1 MDLEAPKIVDTP
13 HREYQ
18 LAPMPSVASSLDKS
32 SGVRRV
38 LSGILAANIVVVVVK
53 FGVGLDTNSLAV
65 FGDAL
70 QSSVDAVN
78 NLFAL
83 FVVRVASKAPD
94 EDHPYGHAKFET
106 LGALLIALLLALSI
120 FELVRGAVAR
130 LLMGAPPLNVSSGAL
145 ALLVFT
151 LAINVGVV
159 WFETRAGRRL
169 NSDILLADALHT
181 RTDVFISLGVLTGLA
196 LARAGLAWADPVL
209 AIIVAVLVGRAG
221 YQILR
226 RSIPSLVDE
235 RAFDQNTIQH
245 EAEGVE
251 GVVSAYSIR
260 SRRAGDRKFAELTI
274 AVDGRADVASAHRI
288 ADHVEDRLRVSLQL
302 DEVTV
307 HVEPC

>member
-1 MDLEAPKIVDTP
+1 MLSAPDS
-13 HREYQ
+13 RN
-18 LAPMPSVASSLDKS
+18 KS

-53 FGVGLDTNSLAV
+53 FLVGVDTNSLAV

-70 QSSVDAVN
+70 QSSVDSVN
-78 NLFAL
+78 NLFGLA
-83 FVVRVASKAPD
+83 VVRLAAKAPD
-94 EDHPYGHAKFET
+94 EDHPYGHGKFET

-120 FELVRGAVAR
+120 FELVRGAIER
-130 LLMGAPPLNVSSGAL
+130 LVTGVPTVSVSGTAL

-151 LAINVGVV
+151 LAVNVAVV

-169 NSDILLADALHT
+169 QSDLLLADALHT
-181 RTDVFISLGVLTGLA
+181 RTDVFITLGVITGLA
-196 LARAGLAWADPVL
+196 LARSGLAWADPVL
-209 AIIVAVLVGRAG
+209 ALIVAMLVGRAG

-235 RAFDQNTIQH
+235 RAFDQATIQR
-245 EAEGVE
+245 EAEGVS
-251 GVVSAYSIR
+251 GVVSAYGIR
-260 SRRAGDRKFAELTI
+260 SRRAGDHQFAELTI
-274 AVDGRADVASAHRI
+274 SVDGKADVASAHRI
-288 ADHVEDRLRVSLQL
+288 ADQVEDRLRESLQL

>member
-1 MDLEAPKIVDTP
+1 
-13 HREYQ
+13 
-18 LAPMPSVASSLDKS
+18 MPSVADSRDKS

-38 LSGILAANIVVVVVK
+38 LGGILAANIAVVIVK
-53 FGVGLDTNSLAV
+53 FAVGLETNSLAV

-83 FVVRVASKAPD
+83 FVVRVASKGPD

-120 FELVRGAVAR
+120 FELVRGAIAR
-130 LLMGAPPLNVSSGAL
+130 LVVGAPPLNVSSMAL

-151 LAINVGVV
+151 LVVNVGVV

-169 NSDILLADALHT
+169 NSDLLLADALHT
-181 RTDVFISLGVLTGLA
+181 RTDVFITLGVLTGLA
-196 LARAGLAWADPVL
+196 LARAGMAWADPVL
-209 AIIVAVLVGRAG
+209 ALMVAVLVGRAG

-235 RAFDQNTIQH
+235 RAFDQATIRR
-245 EAEGVE
+245 EAEGVR
-251 GVVSAYSIR
+251 GVVSAYGIR
-260 SRRAGDRKFAELTI
+260 SRRAGDHQFAELTI
-274 AVDGRADVASAHRI
+274 SVDGRADVASAHRI
-288 ADHVEDRLRVSLQL
+288 ADQVEDRLRDNLRL

>member
-1 MDLEAPKIVDTP
+1 
-13 HREYQ
+13 
-18 LAPMPSVASSLDKS
+18 MPSVADSREKS

-38 LSGILAANIVVVVVK
+38 VGGILAANILVVIIK
-53 FGVGLDTNSLAV
+53 FAVGLETNSLAV

-70 QSSVDAVN
+70 QSSVDAAN

-83 FVVRVASKAPD
+83 FVVRVASKGPD

-120 FELVRGAVAR
+120 FELVRGAIAR
-130 LLMGAPPLNVSSGAL
+130 LVMGAPPLNVSSVAL
-145 ALLVFT
+145 GLLVFT
-151 LAINVGVV
+151 LVVNVGVV

-169 NSDILLADALHT
+169 NSDLLLADALHT
-181 RTDVFISLGVLTGLA
+181 RTDVFITLGVLTGLA
-196 LARAGLAWADPVL
+196 LARAGMAWADPVL
-209 AIIVAVLVGRAG
+209 ALMVAVLVGRAG

-235 RAFDQNTIQH
+235 RAFDQATIRL
-245 EAEGVE
+245 EAEKVR
-251 GVVSAYSIR
+251 GVVSAYAIR
-260 SRRAGDRKFAELTI
+260 SRRAGDHQFAELTI
-274 AVDGRADVASAHRI
+274 SVDGAADVASAHRI
-288 ADHVEDRLRVSLQL
+288 ADQVENRLRDALRL

>member
-1 MDLEAPKIVDTP
+1 
-13 HREYQ
+13 
-18 LAPMPSVASSLDKS
+18 MPVADSRAKS

-38 LSGILAANIVVVVVK
+38 LGGIFVANILVVILK
-53 FGVGLDTNSLAV
+53 FAVGVDTNSLAV

-106 LGALLIALLLALSI
+106 LGGLLIALLLALSI

-130 LLMGAPPLNVSSGAL
+130 LLMGAPPLNVSGLAL

-151 LAINVGVV
+151 LAVNIGVV

-181 RTDVFISLGVLTGLA
+181 RTDVFITLGVLTGLA
-196 LARAGLAWADPVL
+196 IARFGLAWADPVL

-235 RAFDQNTIQH
+235 RAFDQDTIRR
-245 EAEGVE
+245 EAEGVT

-260 SRRAGDRKFAELTI
+260 SRRAGDRQFAELTI
-274 AVDGRADVASAHRI
+274 AVNGAADVASAHRI
-288 ADHVEDRLRVSLQL
+288 ADQVEDRLRESLQL

>member
-1 MDLEAPKIVDTP
+1 
-13 HREYQ
+13 
-18 LAPMPSVASSLDKS
+18 MPVADSHDKS

-38 LSGILAANIVVVVVK
+38 LGGILLANIVVVVIK
-53 FGVGLDTNSLAV
+53 FAVGFDTNSLAV

-120 FELVRGAVAR
+120 FELVRGAIAR
-130 LLMGAPPLNVSSGAL
+130 LVTGVPLVNVSNLGL

-151 LAINVGVV
+151 LGVNIWVV
-159 WFETRAGRRL
+159 WFETRAGKRL
-169 NSDILLADALHT
+169 HSDLLLADALHT
-181 RTDVFISLGVLTGLA
+181 RTDVFITLGVLTGLA
-196 LARAGLAWADPVL
+196 LAQAGLAWADPAL
-209 AIIVAVLVGRAG
+209 ALIVAVLVGRAG
-221 YQILR
+221 YLILR

-235 RAFDQNTIQH
+235 RAFDQATIQQQ
-245 EAEGVE
+245 AEGVD

-260 SRRAGDRKFAELTI
+260 SRRAGDRQFAELTI
-274 AVDGRADVASAHRI
+274 AVDGAADVASAHRI
-288 ADHVEDRLRVSLQL
+288 ADQVEDRLRESLQL